1 MDVKSVKPDD
11 LLMKAGECLMFLLW
25 SETAMS
31 DLVVLG
37 EGDEDMCRRYSEAF
51 GKAPHPRDFSRRRL
65 ELGRLGFSV
74 IKDCFLHQWPKWKE
88 HREIRD
94 AIERIV
100 IWRNGL
106 GHANVQ
112 PFRGHLLYTPN
123 KASWNQIRKYT
134 RCHKC
139 YQYHK
144 HCDCRYEDI
153 AEPYSITIRHQ
164 TLQTI
169 YADIRTIDI
178 ECFYPTAVSLNI
190 EYRGVAWLTEG
201 GTYMLKETHSVRD

>member
-11 LLMKAGECLMFLLW
+11 LLMRAGECFMFLLW

-31 DLVVLG
+31 DLVVLR
-37 EGDEDMCRRYSEAF
+37 EGGEDMCRQYSKAF

-65 ELGRLGFSV
+65 ELGSLSFNT
-74 IKDCFLHQWPKWKE
+74 IKTRFLDHSPQWKDD
-88 HREIRD
+88 RDIRN

-139 YQYHK
+139 YRYHK

-169 YADIRTIDI
+169 YADIRTIDV
-178 ECFYPTAVSLNI
+178 ECYYRTAMSLDV
-190 EYRGVAWLTEG
+190 EYRGVAWPKG
-201 GTYMLKETHSVRD
+201 DGTYVLKENHSVRD